1 MSIPCHIQQTKDAH
15 IWHLKFRSYL
25 VGTYKIYLFHNGLSI
40 MSKLINYNRYLLF
53 VFFLD
58 SPYLIQVKDIDGKNH
73 FSGITNTPCV
83 IQSINKD
90 FFVL

>member
-53 VFFLD
+53 FF
-58 SPYLIQVKDIDGKNH
+58 
-73 FSGITNTPCV
+73 F
-83 IQSINKD
+83 
-90 FFVL
+90 